1 MPITPYI
8 RQQLYTPI
16 FRLRVTPDEPEGRPS
31 AATEQPPAIPG
42 QRRRGPWRPH
52 TDATVARVRHL
63 FEHTDLTYAEIA
75 AQTGVTPG
83 IITHWKRDGGWRR
96 PAHAPRATESVPD
109 WRAGRKLKLR
119 KLAVRLHAQAERCV
133 RELEA
138 QPESDVE
145 TLMQALQVRKLARL
159 EAMGRRGRGGI
170 RTGPAVTGHWLAAR
184 DEAIRTALKEM
195 RADAT
200 AQSAAVAP
208 SPPAQGRA
216 RDSFG
221 MVLPRPPCTPPG
233 VRLRVEP
240 SPPPIT
246 EARPRGSR
254 RPYTDLA
261 VANVKHL
268 IEHTDLSHR
277 QIAGKTGVT
286 GFTISLWARDGG
298 WQRPPNAPRHPGLG
312 GHRRA
317 SRQWKL
323 RKLGIQLQALADRH
337 VRELEAAPR
346 LDVERVMQALQVV
359 KMARLQAQGRR
370 GRRHRETDMVTS
382 AEWRQARDNAIN
394 TALKEMRRGGV
405 DLDRAPDEA
414 VDMLIAAVVP
424 AEEHPAL
431 RERGSRRLR
440 RNREHA
446 WLLERERE

>member
-16 FRLRVTPDEPEGRPS
+16 FRLRVTPDEPEGPPF
-31 AATEQPPAIPG
+31 AATEQPPAIPA
-42 QRRRGPWRPH
+42 QRRRGPGRPH

-63 FEHTDLTYAEIA
+63 FEHTGLTYAEIA

-138 QPESDVE
+138 SPESDVE

-170 RTGPAVTGHWLAAR
+170 RTGPAITGAWTHAR
-184 DEAIRTALKEM
+184 DEAIRTALSEM
-195 RADAT
+195 RADAPSRST
-200 AQSAAVAP
+200 SVAP
-208 SPPAQGRA
+208 LPQTQNRP

-221 MVLPRPPCTPPG
+221 MVLPRSLCTPPRA
-233 VRLRVEP
+233 RLRLEP
-240 SPPPIT
+240 DPPAIT
-246 EARPRGSR
+246 AQRPRGSR
-254 RPYTDLA
+254 RHHTDA
-261 VANVKHL
+261 MVEKVRHMA
-268 IEHTDLSHR
+268 EHTDLSYG
-277 QIAGKTGVT
+277 QIAAKTGVHRAS
-286 GFTISLWARDGG
+286 IALWARDGG

-323 RKLGIQLQALADRH
+323 
-337 VRELEAAPR
+337 
-346 LDVERVMQALQVV
+346 
-359 KMARLQAQGRR
+359 
-370 GRRHRETDMVTS
+370 
-382 AEWRQARDNAIN
+382 
-394 TALKEMRRGGV
+394 
-405 DLDRAPDEA
+405 
-414 VDMLIAAVVP
+414 
-424 AEEHPAL
+424 
-431 RERGSRRLR
+431 
-440 RNREHA
+440 
-446 WLLERERE
+446 